1 MQLFYDTI
9 DFLKSVAFV
18 DVVFFLAILVLM
30 LLIITLIYFIKE
42 NNEEIE
48 SPDLTK
54 LTELDLLKEITEE
67 IENDEPKEINLNKY
81 EEEQEEKAI
90 ISYDELIK
98 HKNNFA
104 LNYSEEETINDDIK
118 VKKVDLDNL
127 INKDLKLENKTHGV
141 MFSYEKEEAFLAAL
155 RALQQTLN

>member
-1 MQLFYDTI
+1 MQLIYDTI

-18 DVVFFLAILVLM
+18 DVIFFLAILVLM

-42 NNEEIE
+42 NNEDTENADI
-48 SPDLTK
+48 SK
-54 LTELDLLKEITEE
+54 LTELDFLKEITEE
-67 IENDEPKEINLNKY
+67 IENSEPKEISLNNY

-127 INKDLKLENKTHGV
+127 VNKDLKVESKVHGAI
-141 MFSYEKEEAFLAAL
+141 FNYEKEEAFLAAL